1 MRSLVSVGATTLGLL
16 VGSTAGSQ
24 GSSSEPLNVHRVA
37 GNVYMIDPGS
47 SGGGNITVLVGNHGL
62 LLVDAMNWVDPQ
74 PVLEALRTIYEA
86 A

>member
-1 MRSLVSVGATTLGLL
+1 M
-16 VGSTAGSQ
+16 STES
-24 GSSSEPLNVHRVA
+24 P